1 MIKAEVSAGTDNKLP
16 KSIIIIYTFSD
27 VLLIF
32 LRQVQ
37 EKILKNK

>member
-1 MIKAEVSAGTDNKLP
+1 MIKAEVSAGANNKLP
-16 KSIIIIYTFSD
+16 KSIIIYTSSD

-37 EKILKNK
+37 EKILKTK